1 MHELYVWFLNSGILV
16 PPVAVNVS
24 LNEEAVFTC
33 KAVADHINWRA
44 NSTPVTDIM
53 DKGFFGNMLPVAI
66 NETENI
72 YSSQLRVVGS
82 DFSNSTMIACRV
94 NMLAMN
100 VYTVATS
107 EPALLLVQGNLCV

>member
-1 MHELYVWFLNSGILV
+1 MNIDILV
-16 PPVAVNVS
+16 PPVGVNIS

-44 NSTPVTDIM
+44 NSTPVNDVM
-53 DKGFFGNMLPVAI
+53 DKGFFGDMLPVPI
-66 NETENI
+66 NEAENI

-82 DFSNSTMIACRV
+82 DFSNATMIVCRV
-94 NMLAMN
+94 SLLVMN

-107 EPALLLVQGNLCV
+107 EPVLLLVQGNFICNLY